1 MKRKTK
7 RIERKKNNKEPKN
20 TRNRRKGRIKMPFG
34 ILVYRFDEK
43 AGMKVVSRYPEDIIV
58 DDKATMQIYTA
69 HAFEGEKG
77 FLTISIADLNIASY
91 FTGLESNYYIGLLLS
106 IDEDAEEYEDV
117 LTDSVRTIMSNLEF
131 RRYIGMLPDIYK
143 KIITYPKMTQDQ
155 HLALTFLDP
164 VKKMILDR
172 LIEDGSATKS
182 ELNSWLKEKLAKEEL
197 DIDAI
202 LHSMIK
208 MGLIVESTLKEMPSP
223 LVFLVGDIF
232 ATRVPPGK
240 IVSSAKAGNFPG
252 YLSSEYISDVKTYFE
267 NYSPTPE
274 DQEIVLK
281 ILTDIDSFH
290 LINRLRENPIKKED
304 LDQLKDEIENIDG
317 TLKWLWDS
325 KVINVLRGKT
335 GQEVYFLRSDIAV
348 KLVFPEYLINLILE
362 SYNNGTKSNSVL
374 IEHLNVLKDTF
385 YNVYH

>member
-1 MKRKTK
+1 
-7 RIERKKNNKEPKN
+7 
-20 TRNRRKGRIKMPFG
+20 MPFG

-43 AGMKVVSRYPEDIIV
+43 AGMKVVAKHPDDILV

-91 FTGLESNYYIGLLLS
+91 FTGMESNYYIGLLLS
-106 IDEDAEEYEDV
+106 IDENAEDYEDV
-117 LTDSVRTIMSNLEF
+117 LTDSVRTIMSNLEY
-131 RRYIGMLPDIYK
+131 RRYMQMLPDIYK
-143 KIITYPKMTQDQ
+143 KIVTYPKMTREQ
-155 HLALTFLDP
+155 HYALTFLDP

-197 DIDAI
+197 DMDAI

-208 MGLIVESTLKEMPSP
+208 MGLIVESTLKELPSP

-232 ATRVPPGK
+232 ATRIPPLK
-240 IVSSAKAGNFPG
+240 IVNDAKAGKYPG
-252 YLSSEYISDVKTYFE
+252 YLSDEYTNDVRTYFE

-274 DQEIVLK
+274 DQEIILK
-281 ILTDIDSFH
+281 VITDMDAYTLISRLAENPLKREDIDELS
-290 LINRLRENPIKKED
+290 N
-304 LDQLKDEIENIDG
+304 EIENIDG
-317 TLKWLWDS
+317 ILKWLWDS

-335 GQEVYFLRSDIAV
+335 GQEVYFIRSSIAV
-348 KLVFPEYLINLILE
+348 KLVFPEYIINLILE

-374 IEHLNVLKDTF
+374 IEHLNVLKETF
-385 YNVYH
+385 YNVYT

>member
-1 MKRKTK
+1 
-7 RIERKKNNKEPKN
+7 
-20 TRNRRKGRIKMPFG
+20 MPFG

-43 AGMKVVSRYPEDIIV
+43 AGMKIVAKHPEDIMV

-91 FTGLESNYYIGLLLS
+91 FTGMESNYYVGLLLS
-106 IDEDAEEYEDV
+106 IEENAEDYEDV
-117 LTDSVRTIMSNLEF
+117 LTDSVRTIMSNLEY
-131 RRYIGMLPDIYK
+131 RRYMTMLPDIYK
-143 KIITYPKMTQDQ
+143 KIITYPKMTREQ

-208 MGLIVESTLKEMPSP
+208 MGLIVESTLKELPSP

-232 ATRVPPGK
+232 ATRIPPIT
-240 IVSSAKAGNFPG
+240 IVNGAKAGNYPG
-252 YLSSEYISDVKTYFE
+252 YLSNEYLADVKTYFE

-281 ILTDIDSFH
+281 VLTDMDAAQVINKLQDKPLKKEEIDS
-290 LINRLRENPIKKED
+290 LKE
-304 LDQLKDEIENIDG
+304 EIENIDG
-317 TLKWLWDS
+317 ILKWLWDE
-325 KVINVLRGKT
+325 KIINVLRGKT
-335 GQEVYFLRSDIAV
+335 GQEVYFLRTDIAV
-348 KLVFPEYLINLILE
+348 KIVFPEYLINLILE

-374 IEHLNVLKDTF
+374 IEHLNVLKETF
-385 YNVYH
+385 NSAYS

>member
-1 MKRKTK
+1 
-7 RIERKKNNKEPKN
+7 
-20 TRNRRKGRIKMPFG
+20 MPFG
-34 ILVYRFDEK
+34 ILIYRFDEK
-43 AGMKVVSRYPEDIIV
+43 AGMKVVARYPNDITV

-91 FTGLESNYYIGLLLS
+91 FTGMDTNYYVGLLLS
-106 IDEDAEEYEDV
+106 IDENPEDYEDV
-117 LTDSVRTIMSNLEF
+117 LTDSVRTIMSNLEY
-131 RRYIGMLPDIYK
+131 RRYIQLLPEIYK
-143 KIITYPKMTQDQ
+143 KIVTYPAMTQEQ
-155 HLALTFLDP
+155 KLALVVLDP

-208 MGLIVESTLKEMPSP
+208 MGLIVESTLKELPSP

-232 ATRVPPGK
+232 ATRVPPK
-240 IVSSAKAGNFPG
+240 TIIKDAKAGTYPQHLANE
-252 YLSSEYISDVKTYFE
+252 YLSDVRTYFE
-267 NYSPTPE
+267 AYSPTPE
-274 DQEIVLK
+274 DQEIILK
-281 ILTDIDSFH
+281 ILTDIDAFKVIY
-290 LINRLRENPIKKED
+290 LLQDQPLKAEMVDRLRGEIDN
-304 LDQLKDEIENIDG
+304 LDGI
-317 TLKWLWDS
+317 LKWLWDA
-325 KVINVLRGKT
+325 KLINVLRGKT

-362 SYNNGTKSNSVL
+362 NYNNGTKSDAVL
-374 IEHLNVLKDTF
+374 IEHLNVLKETF

>member
-1 MKRKTK
+1 
-7 RIERKKNNKEPKN
+7 
-20 TRNRRKGRIKMPFG
+20 MPFG

-43 AGMKVVSRYPEDIIV
+43 AGMKIAAKFPEDIIV

-91 FTGLESNYYIGLLLS
+91 FTGLESNYYVGLLLS

-131 RRYIGMLPDIYK
+131 RRYMAMLPDIYK
-143 KIITYPKMTQDQ
+143 KIITYPKMTHDQ
-155 HLALTFLDP
+155 HLSLTFLDP

-202 LHSMIK
+202 LHAMIK

-232 ATRVPPGK
+232 ATRVPPVK
-240 IVSSAKAGNFPG
+240 IVSGAKAGSFPG
-252 YLSSEYISDVKTYFE
+252 YLSSEYLSDVKTYFE

-274 DQEIVLK
+274 DQEIILK
-281 ILTDIDSFH
+281 ILTDMDSFH
-290 LINRLRENPIKKED
+290 LISRLRDNPIKKEE
-304 LDQLKDEIENIDG
+304 LDQLKSEIENIDG
-317 TLKWLWDS
+317 TLKWLWDA

-348 KLVFPEYLINLILE
+348 KLVFPEYLINLILD

>member
-1 MKRKTK
+1 
-7 RIERKKNNKEPKN
+7 
-20 TRNRRKGRIKMPFG
+20 MPFG

-43 AGMKVVSRYPEDIIV
+43 AGMKIVARHPDDIMV

-91 FTGLESNYYIGLLLS
+91 FTGIDSNYYVGLLLS
-106 IDEDAEEYEDV
+106 IDENAEDYEDV
-117 LTDSVRTIMSNLEF
+117 LTDSVRTIMSNLEY
-131 RRYIGMLPDIYK
+131 RRYMQMLPDIYK
-143 KIITYPKMTQDQ
+143 KIITYPKMSREQ

-164 VKKMILDR
+164 IKKMILDR

-232 ATRVPPGK
+232 ATRVPPLE
-240 IVSSAKAGNFPG
+240 IVSNAKSGNYPG
-252 YLSSEYISDVKTYFE
+252 YLSDEYINDVRTYFE

-274 DQEIVLK
+274 DQEIILK
-281 ILTDIDSFH
+281 VLTDMEAFT
-290 LINRLRENPIKKED
+290 LIAKLADKPLKKEEID
-304 LDQLKDEIENIDG
+304 ALRNEIENIDAL
-317 TLKWLWDS
+317 LKWLWDS
-325 KVINVLRGKT
+325 KIINVLRGKT
-335 GQEVYFLRSDIAV
+335 GQEVYFLRSNIAV
-348 KLVFPEYLINLILE
+348 KLVFPEYIINLILD

-374 IEHLNVLKDTF
+374 IEHLNVLKETF
-385 YNVYH
+385 YNVYA